1 MSIGAQLRTA
11 REAKGLSIATLAQR
25 TRVQARTLAA
35 IELND
40 LSLLP
45 PRPFGRGFV
54 RAFAQEVDLDPDRT
68 VRDYFAQFPPMRD
81 PNGGAA
87 APDAPIETTR
97 RREMSAFQVPS
108 HWTWLGTGVAIL
120 LLVVAAA
127 VVAGRRGENARDAN
141 AVGTSGSSPAAPA
154 KAEAQAPAPSPASSQ
169 ESAASPA
176 PRTAPAA
183 TPAAPLSLAFS
194 VSRPCWVTAKAD
206 GQRTIYRILQ
216 AGDRDAVN
224 AEREI
229 AIRFGDAG
237 AVTWT
242 INGRQGES
250 LGASGAVRDLR
261 ITAENAATVR

>member
-68 VRDYFAQFPPMRD
+68 VREYFAQFPSLREA
-81 PNGGAA
+81 NGGTAT
-87 APDAPIETTR
+87 PDAPIETAR

-108 HWTWLGTGVAIL
+108 QWTWLGTGVAIL

-127 VVAGRRGENARDAN
+127 VVAGRRGENSREAN
-141 AVGTSGSSPAAPA
+141 AVGTTGSSPANPA
-154 KAEAQAPAPSPASSQ
+154 KAEGQAPAPSPASSQ
-169 ESAASPA
+169 ESAAAAAS
-176 PRTAPAA
+176 RTAPPA
-183 TPAAPLSLAFS
+183 PAAPLSLAFS
-194 VSRPCWVTAKAD
+194 VSRSCWVTAKAD

-216 AGDRDAVN
+216 AGDKETIN

-250 LGASGAVRDLR
+250 LGPSGAVRDMH
-261 ITAENAATVR
+261 ITPENVATVR